1 MSDYSSETPARVP
14 AHLAPAQ
21 SLQPGP
27 SEEFRRLAFHEVETR
42 RLLSIVG
49 LLAMG
54 VLILFVAHYYLNDPP
69 LLHDLSRDI
78 GLAFVIASLGAA
90 LYETYA
96 RKHFELKLLTSFL
109 DAVMG
114 DWSHPDIWSVVK
126 AQVIEKDVMREKLRI
141 GLEIER
147 DDRVGQGQMLCRI
160 CVNYALHGLK
170 TSRERVCIRH
180 FLDMHLQ
187 VPQHNLP
194 RFTGISI
201 DGEPEIKL
209 APPDV
214 SSDGKFTRYI
224 DIPARGRGGK
234 VVASDREEVIYVP
247 GNHCFTMTEITRGI
261 ELFID
266 KIPDDVRICFTIRPA
281 NVENVELKRGMTGSF
296 KDENLLLLPG
306 QNIEFF
312 FKYRDGQ
319 ECQVKTPASS
329 ADGT

>member
-1 MSDYSSETPARVP
+1 VNDYSPEEPARIP
-14 AHLAPAQ
+14 AHPVSVQ
-21 SLQPGP
+21 SLQTGP

-49 LLAMG
+49 LLALG
-54 VLILFVAHYYLNDPP
+54 VLILFVAHYYLNAPP
-69 LLHDLSRDI
+69 LLHDLARDI

-141 GLEIER
+141 GLEIQR
-147 DDRVGQGQMLCRI
+147 DNRVAQGQMLCRV

-170 TSRERVCIRH
+170 TSRERVRIRH

-187 VPQHNLP
+187 VPHHNLP
-194 RFTGISI
+194 CFTRISI
-201 DGEPEIKL
+201 GGEPEINL

-214 SSDGKFTRYI
+214 TADGKFTR
-224 DIPARGRGGK
+224 DIEVPARGKGGK
-234 VVASDREEVIYVP
+234 VVTSDREEVIYVP

-266 KIPDDVRICFTIRPA
+266 KIPDDVRICFTIRPG
-281 NVENVELKRGMTGSF
+281 NVENVELKRGMSGSF

-306 QNIEFF
+306 QNIEFL